1 MKNTCYQSDYALG
14 LEIQKILLDA
24 GIENPVNTDK
34 IKAWNDPAHMEQL
47 TGKLAMFF
55 DELGIYRDSNDCNH
69 TANRLIDYWC
79 QQLFYGLDYN
89 CFPEVNP
96 MSNEFAYHN
105 PLIAED
111 IQFTSTCEHHLVPIH
126 GVAVIA
132 YKPDKIVVGL
142 NKLNAILDFFTHRPQ
157 LQERLTRQI
166 FITLK
171 YILQTE
177 DIAVLIRAR
186 HDCICSNG
194 ITDFTS
200 FHSSFELG
208 GVFSSDTSFKQ
219 HLLDKLK

>member
-1 MKNTCYQSDYALG
+1 MKNICYQSNHALG
-14 LEIQKILLDA
+14 LEIKQILLDA
-24 GIENPVNTDK
+24 GIENPVSAVK
-34 IKAWNDPAHMEQL
+34 INEWKDPMHMEQL

-55 DELGIYRDSNDCNH
+55 TELGIYSDNKECKH

-79 QQLFYGLDYN
+79 QQLFYGLDYSR
-89 CFPEVNP
+89 FPEITP
-96 MSNEFAYHN
+96 IPNEFAYHH

-126 GVAVIA
+126 GMAVIA
-132 YKPDKIVVGL
+132 YKPSKMVVGL

-157 LQERLTRQI
+157 LQERLTRQV

-171 YILQTE
+171 HILQTE

-200 FHSSFELG
+200 FHSSFEFG
-208 GVFSSDTSFKQ
+208 GIFNSDISFKQ
-219 HLLDKLK
+219 HLLAKLK